1 MYKVAV
7 IGDKGSVLAFRAI
20 GVEVFTPTGADEIRR
35 TVDRLARDQYGV
47 IYMTEAYAALIPQ
60 TLEHYKTKPVPAIV
74 YIPSAQGSLG
84 MGMQNISDNV
94 EKAVGMNIF

>member
-35 TVDRLARDQYGV
+35 TVDRLARDQYLS
-47 IYMTEAYAALIPQ
+47 LI
-60 TLEHYKTKPVPAIV
+60 HI
-74 YIPSAQGSLG
+74 
-84 MGMQNISDNV
+84 
-94 EKAVGMNIF
+94 